1 MSKFIPLS
9 EPFIF
14 GNEKKYAMEAIESSW
29 ISNSGK
35 YLDDFEDKILEF
47 TKSKYVSLCINGT
60 SALHLALKALD
71 IKKDDEI
78 IIPNLSFISTVNSVL
93 YCGANPI
100 FLGSDE
106 YFNLCEEDFLNF
118 LEECTEFKN
127 NITYNKL
134 TKKRIK
140 ALIVVHVWGNACKLD
155 KILEK
160 CRARNIKI
168 VEDAAESLGTFY
180 EQGFLKGKHTGT
192 IGDVGC
198 ISFNGNK
205 IITTGGGGAVLSQSE
220 KVARKIKYLSTQ
232 AKDDSFHYIH
242 NEIGYNYRLSNVN
255 AAIGL
260 AQIENIDKILT
271 KKKEINSWYKDIFQR
286 NNFLQIYDPPTYS
299 KNNHWLN
306 ILKIDK
312 EERLKKL
319 KKLNDNNIN
328 ARPVWKL
335 FSEQEYLK
343 NYECHGLMKSKK
355 LVEESICL
363 PSSYSLEVEDVRKIF
378 EILKD

>member
-1 MSKFIPLS
+1 
-9 EPFIF
+9 
-14 GNEKKYAMEAIESSW
+14 
-29 ISNSGK
+29 
-35 YLDDFEDKILEF
+35 
-47 TKSKYVSLCINGT
+47 
-60 SALHLALKALD
+60 
-71 IKKDDEI
+71 
-78 IIPNLSFISTVNSVL
+78 L

-335 FSEQEYLK
+335 FTEQEYLK

>member
-47 TKSKYVSLCINGT
+47 TKSKHVSLCINGT
-60 SALHLALKALD
+60 SALHLALKALGV
-71 IKKDDEI
+71 KKDDEI

-100 FLGSDE
+100 FLASDE

-127 NITYNKL
+127 NITYNKR

-180 EQGFLKGKHTGT
+180 THGALKGKHTGT

-205 IITTGGGGAVLSQSE
+205 IITTGGGGAVLTQSE
-220 KVARKIKYLSTQ
+220 EIARKIKYLSTQ

-286 NNFLQIYDPPTYS
+286 SNSLQIYDSPTYS

-306 ILKIDK
+306 ILKIDE

-355 LVEESICL
+355 LVDESICL
-363 PSSYSLEVEDVRKIF
+363 PSSYSLDVEDVRKIF